1 MEETQEILKQIK
13 KLEISTKY
21 LVDKLIAGNYRSLFK
36 GQGIEFSELRE
47 YRSGDD
53 VRSIDWNVTARY
65 NQPYVKEFVEERS
78 LEVYFILDLSDSE
91 SFGNKI
97 SKKRKALEIVASLM
111 FAALR
116 NNDNIGIFLFT
127 EKIEKFIPARKGKKH
142 VLQILSSII
151 SFQPKSK
158 ITNLKATL
166 VQVSQILKKR
176 SILFIVSDFFDSND
190 YSKPLKI
197 LRRKHD
203 IILLKIVDLREQEI
217 PKIGLIELEDKET
230 GEQILVD
237 ASNPVF
243 LRKYTE
249 IVLDNELRFMSTLG
263 KLKLDCIKIVT
274 DENYEVPLR
283 NFFKK
288 SIRSNCFCPDF

>member
-1 MEETQEILKQIK
+1 MEQTQEILKQIK

-21 LVDKLIAGNYRSLFK
+21 LVDKLIAGNYRSLFN

-78 LEVYFILDLSDSE
+78 VEVYFILDLSDSE

-176 SILFIVSDFFDSND
+176 AILFIVSDFFDSND
-190 YSKPLKI
+190 YTKPLKI

-217 PKIGLIELEDKET
+217 PQIGLIELEDKET
-230 GEQILVD
+230 GEQILID
-237 ASNPVF
+237 TSNPVF

-249 IVLDNELRFMSTLG
+249 IVLDNELQFMSTLG
-263 KLKLDCIKIVT
+263 KLKLDCIKILT

-288 SIRSNCFCPDF
+288 RIRSQ

>member
-1 MEETQEILKQIK
+1 MEQTQDILKQIK

-21 LVDKLIAGNYRSLFK
+21 LVDELLTGNYHSSFK

-53 VRSIDWNVTARY
+53 IRSIDWNVTARY
-65 NQPYVKEFVEERS
+65 NQPYIKEFIEERS
-78 LEVYFILDLSDSE
+78 MEVYFILDVSDSE
-91 SFGNKI
+91 SFGNKT

-127 EKIEKFIPARKGKKH
+127 DKIEKFIPARKGKKH

-158 ITNLKATL
+158 TTSLQTTL

-176 SILFIVSDFFDSND
+176 CVLFIVSDFFDSVD
-190 YSKPLKI
+190 YSKSLKI

-203 IILLKIVDLREQEI
+203 IILLKIVDLHEQEI
-217 PKIGLIELEDKET
+217 PQIGLIELEDRET

-237 ASNPVF
+237 TSDPEF
-243 LRKYTE
+243 QKKYRET
-249 IVLDNELRFMSTLG
+249 VLNNELQFMSNVG
-263 KLKLDCIKIVT
+263 KVKVDCIKVLS

-283 NFFKK
+283 KFFKK
-288 SIRSNCFCPDF
+288 RVRR

>member
-1 MEETQEILKQIK
+1 MEQTQEILKQIK

-21 LVDKLIAGNYRSLFK
+21 LVDKLIAGNYRSLFN

-78 LEVYFILDLSDSE
+78 VEVYFILDLSDSE

-176 SILFIVSDFFDSND
+176 AILFIVSDFFDSND

-203 IILLKIVDLREQEI
+203 IILLKIVELREQEI
-217 PKIGLIELEDKET
+217 PQIGLIELEDKET
-230 GEQILVD
+230 GEQILID
-237 ASNPVF
+237 TSNPVF

-249 IVLDNELRFMSTLG
+249 IVLDNELQFMSTLG
-263 KLKLDCIKIVT
+263 KLKLDCIKILT

-288 SIRSNCFCPDF
+288 RIRSQ

>member
-1 MEETQEILKQIK
+1 MQQTQEILKQVK

-21 LVDKLIAGNYRSLFK
+21 LVNELITGNYHSIFK

-53 VRSIDWNVTARY
+53 IRSIDWNVTARY
-65 NQPYVKEFVEERS
+65 NQPYVKEFVEERD
-78 LEVYFILDLSDSE
+78 LQVYFLLDISSSG

-97 SKKRKALEIVASLM
+97 PKKRKTLEIVASLM

-127 EKIEKFIPARKGKKH
+127 DKIEKFIPARKGKKH
-142 VLQILSSII
+142 VLQILRAVI

-158 ITNLKATL
+158 TTNLKTTL

-176 SILFIVSDFFDSND
+176 CIVFILSDFFDLND
-190 YSKPLKI
+190 YLKPLKI
-197 LRRKHD
+197 LTRKHD
-203 IILLKIVDLREQEI
+203 VILLKISDLREQEI
-217 PKIGLIELEDKET
+217 PEIGLIELEDEET

-237 ASNPVF
+237 TSDPAF
-243 LRKYTE
+243 QKKYTE
-249 IVLDNELRFMSTLG
+249 IVLNNETQLISNLI
-263 KLKLDCIKIVT
+263 KLKVDFIKILS
-274 DENYEVPLR
+274 DENYETPLR
-283 NFFKK
+283 KFFKK
-288 SIRSNCFCPDF
+288 RIRR